1 MTVLQIRKVRQKD
14 SELLKFIQQE
24 RLGPGFLTLG
34 PKLCA
39 LSGFCLSVVPVE
51 TCWYSC
57 RRDKLSVKRMRCT
70 HGSKEVQ
77 YKVHYYIPG
86 KQSFRQIHLLVE

>member
-34 PKLCA
+34 PKLC
-39 LSGFCLSVVPVE
+39 LSVSGFCLSVVPVE

-57 RRDKLSVKRMRCT
+57 RRDKFHISIERMRCT

-77 YKVHYYIPG
+77 YK
-86 KQSFRQIHLLVE
+86 SSLLHTRKAII